1 LPASSQQYFAGEVY
15 GVCLNVND
23 EMAYVDGAQGVAL
36 NGALVV
42 VDGEG
47 SERVDGSVVEEP
59 HVFLLSVALVE
70 PARSMKERAGVQQM
84 RELDFARMLDRQEE
98 YLALPEFLARLEH
111 HQVVAYLV
119 RSVNLREV
127 SACLPSRVI
136 EGLAI

>member
-1 LPASSQQYFAGEVY
+1 MKPNCQRICDLLAQYA
-15 GVCLNVND
+15 
-23 EMAYVDGAQGVAL
+23 DGT
-36 NGALVV
+36 
-42 VDGEG
+42 
-47 SERVDGSVVEEP
+47 
-59 HVFLLSVALVE
+59 LSDA
-70 PARSMKERAGVQQM
+70 ERAEVQRM

-127 SACLPSRVI
+127 SASLPSRVI